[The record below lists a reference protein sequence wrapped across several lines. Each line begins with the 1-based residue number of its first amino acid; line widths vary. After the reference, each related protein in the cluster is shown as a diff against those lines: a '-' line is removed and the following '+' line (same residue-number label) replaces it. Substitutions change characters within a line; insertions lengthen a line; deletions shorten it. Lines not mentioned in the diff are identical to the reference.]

1 MRILHIRYGSNSRKY
16 PVSEIKKY
24 NVNYFIV
31 IQYFRGCTIK
41 YTLKFSSIKI
51 EGGLLVD
58 LITNN

>member
-1 MRILHIRYGSNSRKY
+1 MALIVENISDN
-16 PVSEIKKY
+16 KKY

-31 IQYFRGCTIK
+31 TQYFKGC
-41 YTLKFSSIKI
+41 TLKFFSIKI